1 MMALGRVIISNEA
14 EQGPV
19 VREGYKTMKK
29 LSMAMVVALALGA
42 AGCKQADGPLLDA
55 AVRVG
60 DMSDI
65 GKDLMAIQAKDPSG
79 AADFIDDLSKLC
91 PEKPGEAPSR
101 ELATRV
107 VSAVQVG
114 GKLTMPD
121 AVKLG
126 TTLWQTVAARDIS
139 ASQAKALR
147 EDVKQLL
154 TSAGV
159 ADAGAVLDQMTVVQ
173 QAVTRRQARW
183 YEFF

>member
-1 MMALGRVIISNEA
+1 
-14 EQGPV
+14 
-19 VREGYKTMKK
+19 MKK
-29 LSMAMVVALALGA
+29 LGMVMAVTLALGA

-55 AVRVG
+55 ATPDRVG

-79 AADFIDDLSKLC
+79 APDFIEDLSKLC
-91 PEKPGEAPSR
+91 PEKPGEEPSR
-101 ELATRV
+101 KLATQV
-107 VSAVQVG
+107 AAAVQAG

-126 TTLWQTVAARDIS
+126 TTLWQTVAAREIS
-139 ASQAKALR
+139 RSQAKALR
-147 EDVKQLL
+147 EEVKQIL

-159 ADAGAVLDQMTVVQ
+159 TDTGAVTDQMAVVQ
-173 QAVTRRQARW
+173 KAVTQRQARW

>member
-1 MMALGRVIISNEA
+1 
-14 EQGPV
+14 
-19 VREGYKTMKK
+19 MKK
-29 LSMAMVVALALGA
+29 LGMVMVVTLALGV

-55 AVRVG
+55 ATPDRVG

-65 GKDLMAIQAKDPSG
+65 GKDLMAIQAKDPGG
-79 AADFIDDLSKLC
+79 APDFIEDLSKLC
-91 PEKPGEAPSR
+91 PERPGEEPSR

-107 VSAVQVG
+107 ASAVQAG

-126 TTLWQTVAARDIS
+126 TALWQTVAGREIS
-139 ASQAKALR
+139 LGQAKALR
-147 EDVKQLL
+147 EEVEQLL

-159 ADAGAVLDQMTVVQ
+159 TDTDAVTDQMAVVQ
-173 QAVTRRQARW
+173 KAVNLRQTRW

>member
-1 MMALGRVIISNEA
+1 
-14 EQGPV
+14 
-19 VREGYKTMKK
+19 MKK
-29 LSMAMVVALALGA
+29 LGMAMVVALALGA
-42 AGCKQADGPLLDA
+42 AGCKQADGPLLDVA
-55 AVRVG
+55 NPDRVG

-79 AADFIDDLSKLC
+79 APDFIEDLSKLC
-91 PEKPGEAPSR
+91 PERPGEEPSR
-101 ELATRV
+101 ELAARV
-107 VSAVQVG
+107 ASAVQAG

-126 TTLWQTVAARDIS
+126 TVLWQTVAARELS
-139 ASQAKALR
+139 LSQAKALR
-147 EDVKQLL
+147 GDVNQLL

-159 ADAGAVLDQMTVVQ
+159 ADTDAVLDQMTVVQ